1 MDTAPKPQPPRSQP
15 VQRPLPSTAERWEY
29 VVLAGSNRPP
39 EPKQQTWAPEQA
51 LRLFGTTPALVFLSA
66 LLAVAVLAPQAPG
79 AHNWAAER
87 AAQSAT
93 QATGATGT
101 VIP

>member
-1 MDTAPKPQPPRSQP
+1 MDTPTKTPP
-15 VQRPLPSTAERWEY
+15 VERPRPSPSERWEY
-29 VVLAGSNRPP
+29 IVLAGSNRPR
-39 EPKQQTWAPEQA
+39 EPKTETWAPEQA

-87 AAQSAT
+87 AAQQAT

-101 VIP
+101 VTP